1 MSVRESTSAD
11 RDTIASVRKLGVM
24 NTQALPAALA
34 EIVDDFQALTE
45 PERLQLLLEF
55 SRGLPELPERL
66 KDHPE
71 LLEQVVEC
79 QSPLFL
85 TIETE
90 QDDGGAPERVRLFF
104 KAPPEAPTTRGFA
117 GVLHEGLDGL
127 SAAEILA
134 VPDDMPELLGL
145 TRAIT
150 PLRMRGMT
158 AMLGRIKRKVA
169 AAAPGRPDARA
180 PDPHGPQD
188 SLPGNSGH
196 RSTGGGRRS
205 LCRPPLQPRSGGG
218 QLRTGSRRGAG
229 HRSRHGS
236 SRP

>member
-1 MSVRESTSAD
+1 
-11 RDTIASVRKLGVM
+11 VRKLEEM
-24 NTQALPAALA
+24 STHTLPAALA

-45 PERLQLLLEF
+45 PDRLQLLLEF

-85 TIETE
+85 TIESE
-90 QDDGGAPERVRLFF
+90 KNGENPGGARAYRLFF
-104 KAPPEAPTTRGFA
+104 KAPQEAPTTRGFA

-127 SAAEILA
+127 TAEEILA

-169 AAAPGRPDARA
+169 AANRLE
-180 PDPHGPQD
+180 H
-188 SLPGNSGH
+188 
-196 RSTGGGRRS
+196 
-205 LCRPPLQPRSGGG
+205 
-218 QLRTGSRRGAG
+218 
-229 HRSRHGS
+229 
-236 SRP
+236 

>member
-1 MSVRESTSAD
+1 MST
-11 RDTIASVRKLGVM
+11 
-24 NTQALPAALA
+24 NTLPAALA

-45 PERLQLLLEF
+45 PDRLQLLLEF
-55 SRGLPELPERL
+55 SRGLPALPERL
-66 KDHPE
+66 LDHPE

-85 TIETE
+85 TIEQE
-90 QDDGGAPERVRLFF
+90 KNPDGVAYRLFF

-127 SAAEILA
+127 TAAEILA

-169 AAAPGRPDARA
+169 AADRLL
-180 PDPHGPQD
+180 
-188 SLPGNSGH
+188 S
-196 RSTGGGRRS
+196 
-205 LCRPPLQPRSGGG
+205 
-218 QLRTGSRRGAG
+218 
-229 HRSRHGS
+229 
-236 SRP
+236 

>member
-1 MSVRESTSAD
+1 MT
-11 RDTIASVRKLGVM
+11 TH
-24 NTQALPAALA
+24 ALPASLA

-55 SRGLPELPERL
+55 SQGLPELPDRL
-66 KDHPE
+66 KNHPE

-90 QDDGGAPERVRLFF
+90 KNDAGSADTFRLYF

-117 GVLHEGLDGL
+117 GVLLEGLDGL
-127 SAAEILA
+127 SAEEILA

-169 AAAPGRPDARA
+169 A
-180 PDPHGPQD
+180 
-188 SLPGNSGH
+188 
-196 RSTGGGRRS
+196 
-205 LCRPPLQPRSGGG
+205 
-218 QLRTGSRRGAG
+218 
-229 HRSRHGS
+229 S
-236 SRP
+236 SRLHS

>member
-1 MSVRESTSAD
+1 MT
-11 RDTIASVRKLGVM
+11 
-24 NTQALPAALA
+24 TQALPSALA
-34 EIVDDFQALTE
+34 AIVDDFQALSE

-55 SRGLPELPERL
+55 SEGLPELPDRL

-85 TIETE
+85 TIETGKN
-90 QDDGGAPERVRLFF
+90 DDGAVHLFF
-104 KAPPEAPTTRGFA
+104 KAPAEAPTTRGFA

-127 SAAEILA
+127 SAEEILS

-169 AAAPGRPDARA
+169 AESRA
-180 PDPHGPQD
+180 Q
-188 SLPGNSGH
+188 
-196 RSTGGGRRS
+196 
-205 LCRPPLQPRSGGG
+205 
-218 QLRTGSRRGAG
+218 A
-229 HRSRHGS
+229 
-236 SRP
+236 

>member
-1 MSVRESTSAD
+1 MST
-11 RDTIASVRKLGVM
+11 
-24 NTQALPAALA
+24 NTLPAALA

-45 PERLQLLLEF
+45 PDRLQLLLEF

-85 TIETE
+85 TIESE
-90 QDDGGAPERVRLFF
+90 KNGDSPAGPRAYRLFF

-127 SAAEILA
+127 TAQEILA

-169 AAAPGRPDARA
+169 AA
-180 PDPHGPQD
+180 
-188 SLPGNSGH
+188 
-196 RSTGGGRRS
+196 
-205 LCRPPLQPRSGGG
+205 
-218 QLRTGSRRGAG
+218 SRLE
-229 HRSRHGS
+229 H
-236 SRP
+236 

>member
-1 MSVRESTSAD
+1 M
-11 RDTIASVRKLGVM
+11 RKLEAM
-24 NTQALPAALA
+24 STNTLPAALA

-45 PERLQLLLEF
+45 PDRLQLLLEF
-55 SRGLPELPERL
+55 SRGLPALPERL
-66 KDHPE
+66 LDHPE

-85 TIETE
+85 TIEQE
-90 QDDGGAPERVRLFF
+90 KNADGVAYRLFF

-127 SAAEILA
+127 TAAEILA

-169 AAAPGRPDARA
+169 AADRLL
-180 PDPHGPQD
+180 
-188 SLPGNSGH
+188 S
-196 RSTGGGRRS
+196 
-205 LCRPPLQPRSGGG
+205 
-218 QLRTGSRRGAG
+218 
-229 HRSRHGS
+229 
-236 SRP
+236 

>member
-1 MSVRESTSAD
+1 MST
-11 RDTIASVRKLGVM
+11 
-24 NTQALPAALA
+24 NTLPSALA

-55 SRGLPELPERL
+55 SRGLPDLPERL
-66 KDHPE
+66 QDHPE

-85 TIETE
+85 TIESE
-90 QDDGGAPERVRLFF
+90 KNADNPGGARAYRLFF

-117 GVLHEGLDGL
+117 GVLLEGLDGL
-127 SAAEILA
+127 TAEEILA

-169 AAAPGRPDARA
+169 AA
-180 PDPHGPQD
+180 
-188 SLPGNSGH
+188 
-196 RSTGGGRRS
+196 
-205 LCRPPLQPRSGGG
+205 
-218 QLRTGSRRGAG
+218 SRLEN
-229 HRSRHGS
+229 
-236 SRP
+236 

>member
-1 MSVRESTSAD
+1 L
-11 RDTIASVRKLGVM
+11 RKLEAM
-24 NTQALPAALA
+24 STNTLPAALA

-45 PERLQLLLEF
+45 PDRLQLLLDF
-55 SRGLPELPERL
+55 SRGLPALPERL
-66 KDHPE
+66 LDHPE

-85 TIETE
+85 TIEQE
-90 QDDGGAPERVRLFF
+90 KNPDGVAYRLFF

-127 SAAEILA
+127 TAAEILA

-169 AAAPGRPDARA
+169 AADRLL
-180 PDPHGPQD
+180 
-188 SLPGNSGH
+188 S
-196 RSTGGGRRS
+196 
-205 LCRPPLQPRSGGG
+205 
-218 QLRTGSRRGAG
+218 
-229 HRSRHGS
+229 
-236 SRP
+236 

>member
-1 MSVRESTSAD
+1 MST
-11 RDTIASVRKLGVM
+11 
-24 NTQALPAALA
+24 NTLPAALA

-45 PERLQLLLEF
+45 PDRLQLLLEF
-55 SRGLPELPERL
+55 SRGLPSLPERL
-66 KDHPE
+66 LDHPE

-85 TIETE
+85 TIEQE
-90 QDDGGAPERVRLFF
+90 RNADGVAYRLFF

-127 SAAEILA
+127 TAAEILA

-169 AAAPGRPDARA
+169 AADR
-180 PDPHGPQD
+180 
-188 SLPGNSGH
+188 LLN
-196 RSTGGGRRS
+196 
-205 LCRPPLQPRSGGG
+205 
-218 QLRTGSRRGAG
+218 
-229 HRSRHGS
+229 
-236 SRP
+236 

>member
-1 MSVRESTSAD
+1 MMT
-11 RDTIASVRKLGVM
+11 
-24 NTQALPAALA
+24 TQALPTALA
-34 EIVDDFQALTE
+34 AIVDDFQALTE

-55 SRGLPELPERL
+55 SQGLPELPDRL

-90 QDDGGAPERVRLFF
+90 KGAGTVRLFF
-104 KAPPEAPTTRGFA
+104 KAPAEAPTTRGFA

-127 SAAEILA
+127 TAEEILA

-169 AAAPGRPDARA
+169 ASAAV
-180 PDPHGPQD
+180 
-188 SLPGNSGH
+188 
-196 RSTGGGRRS
+196 RS
-205 LCRPPLQPRSGGG
+205 
-218 QLRTGSRRGAG
+218 
-229 HRSRHGS
+229 
-236 SRP
+236 

>member
-1 MSVRESTSAD
+1 MT
-11 RDTIASVRKLGVM
+11 
-24 NTQALPAALA
+24 TQALPSALA
-34 EIVDDFQALTE
+34 AIVDDFQALSE

-55 SRGLPELPERL
+55 SEGLPELPDRL

-85 TIETE
+85 TIETGNN
-90 QDDGGAPERVRLFF
+90 DDGAVHLFF
-104 KAPPEAPTTRGFA
+104 KAPAEAPTTRGFA

-127 SAAEILA
+127 SADEILS

-169 AAAPGRPDARA
+169 A
-180 PDPHGPQD
+180 
-188 SLPGNSGH
+188 
-196 RSTGGGRRS
+196 
-205 LCRPPLQPRSGGG
+205 
-218 QLRTGSRRGAG
+218 
-229 HRSRHGS
+229 S
-236 SRP
+236 SRAQA

>member
-1 MSVRESTSAD
+1 MT
-11 RDTIASVRKLGVM
+11 
-24 NTQALPAALA
+24 TQALPSALA
-34 EIVDDFQALTE
+34 AIVDDFQALSE

-55 SRGLPELPERL
+55 SEGLPELPDRL

-90 QDDGGAPERVRLFF
+90 KYDAGAVHLFF
-104 KAPPEAPTTRGFA
+104 KAPAEAPTTRGFA

-127 SAAEILA
+127 SAEEILS

-150 PLRMRGMT
+150 PLRKRGMS
-158 AMLGRIKRKVA
+158 AMLGRIKRKIRETV
-169 AAAPGRPDARA
+169 RDEE
-180 PDPHGPQD
+180 
-188 SLPGNSGH
+188 
-196 RSTGGGRRS
+196 
-205 LCRPPLQPRSGGG
+205 
-218 QLRTGSRRGAG
+218 
-229 HRSRHGS
+229 
-236 SRP
+236 

>member
-1 MSVRESTSAD
+1 
-11 RDTIASVRKLGVM
+11 VRKLEVM
-24 NTQALPAALA
+24 STNTLPAALA

-45 PERLQLLLEF
+45 PDRLQLLLEF

-85 TIETE
+85 TIESE
-90 QDDGGAPERVRLFF
+90 KNKDDAEGPRAYRLFF

-127 SAAEILA
+127 TAQEILD

-169 AAAPGRPDARA
+169 SA
-180 PDPHGPQD
+180 
-188 SLPGNSGH
+188 
-196 RSTGGGRRS
+196 
-205 LCRPPLQPRSGGG
+205 
-218 QLRTGSRRGAG
+218 SRLER
-229 HRSRHGS
+229 
-236 SRP
+236 

>member
-1 MSVRESTSAD
+1 
-11 RDTIASVRKLGVM
+11 M
-24 NTQALPAALA
+24 NIQALPAALA
-34 EIVDDFQALTE
+34 DIVDDFQALTE

-55 SRGLPELPERL
+55 SQGLPELPDRL

-90 QDDGGAPERVRLFF
+90 KNDAGNPDSVRLYF

-127 SAAEILA
+127 SPAEILA

-169 AAAPGRPDARA
+169 TIDR
-180 PDPHGPQD
+180 
-188 SLPGNSGH
+188 
-196 RSTGGGRRS
+196 
-205 LCRPPLQPRSGGG
+205 LQ
-218 QLRTGSRRGAG
+218 A
-229 HRSRHGS
+229 
-236 SRP
+236 

>member
-1 MSVRESTSAD
+1 MT
-11 RDTIASVRKLGVM
+11 TH
-24 NTQALPAALA
+24 ALPAALA

-55 SRGLPELPERL
+55 SRELPELPDRL
-66 KDHPE
+66 KNHPE

-85 TIETE
+85 TIEMEKDEAGPADT
-90 QDDGGAPERVRLFF
+90 VRLFF

-117 GVLHEGLDGL
+117 GVLLEGLDGL
-127 SAAEILA
+127 TAEEILA

-169 AAAPGRPDARA
+169 ANARLRSKTAAP
-180 PDPHGPQD
+180 
-188 SLPGNSGH
+188 
-196 RSTGGGRRS
+196 
-205 LCRPPLQPRSGGG
+205 
-218 QLRTGSRRGAG
+218 
-229 HRSRHGS
+229 
-236 SRP
+236 

>member
-1 MSVRESTSAD
+1 M
-11 RDTIASVRKLGVM
+11 RKLEVM
-24 NTQALPAALA
+24 STNTLPAALA

-45 PERLQLLLEF
+45 PDRLQLLLEF

-85 TIETE
+85 TIESE
-90 QDDGGAPERVRLFF
+90 KNKDDAEGPRAYRLFF

-127 SAAEILA
+127 TAQEILD

-169 AAAPGRPDARA
+169 AA
-180 PDPHGPQD
+180 
-188 SLPGNSGH
+188 
-196 RSTGGGRRS
+196 
-205 LCRPPLQPRSGGG
+205 
-218 QLRTGSRRGAG
+218 SRLE
-229 HRSRHGS
+229 H
-236 SRP
+236 

>member
-1 MSVRESTSAD
+1 MT
-11 RDTIASVRKLGVM
+11 
-24 NTQALPAALA
+24 TQALPSALA
-34 EIVDDFQALTE
+34 SIVDDFQALSE

-55 SRGLPELPERL
+55 SEGLPELPDRL

-85 TIETE
+85 TVETGNN
-90 QDDGGAPERVRLFF
+90 DDGAVHLFF
-104 KAPPEAPTTRGFA
+104 KAPAEAPTTRGFA

-127 SAAEILA
+127 SADEILS

-169 AAAPGRPDARA
+169 A
-180 PDPHGPQD
+180 
-188 SLPGNSGH
+188 
-196 RSTGGGRRS
+196 
-205 LCRPPLQPRSGGG
+205 
-218 QLRTGSRRGAG
+218 GSRAQA
-229 HRSRHGS
+229 
-236 SRP
+236 

>member
-1 MSVRESTSAD
+1 MTTHD
-11 RDTIASVRKLGVM
+11 
-24 NTQALPAALA
+24 LPAALA
-34 EIVDDFQALTE
+34 EIVDDFQALAE

-55 SRGLPELPERL
+55 SRELPELPDRL
-66 KDHPE
+66 RDHPE

-90 QDDGGAPERVRLFF
+90 KNDAGTAEAVRLYF

-169 AAAPGRPDARA
+169 STARVEA
-180 PDPHGPQD
+180 
-188 SLPGNSGH
+188 
-196 RSTGGGRRS
+196 
-205 LCRPPLQPRSGGG
+205 
-218 QLRTGSRRGAG
+218 
-229 HRSRHGS
+229 
-236 SRP
+236 